1 MVIRTDHAPDERQ
14 LAIITQQLGRAPRGI
29 EAVVATDQ
37 HGTPLAL
44 RMAPIVDGKPFP
56 TLYWLCSDVLK
67 IEISRVEAVG
77 VIKSLEQRL
86 QDEPDFLER
95 YQQSHRD
102 YVAARWSFMSDAQRE
117 EVARL
122 GYTDVLT
129 ERGIGGISNW
139 QQIRC
144 LHTQYAHHLG
154 GHNVIGAWMD
164 EHYHIDQFVA

>member
-1 MVIRTDHAPDERQ
+1 MVIRTDHAPTEHQ
-14 LAIITQQLGRAPRGI
+14 LEIITRQLGRAPRGI
-29 EAVVATDQ
+29 EAVAAEDE

-86 QDEPDFLER
+86 QEEPEFLER
-95 YQQSHRD
+95 YRQSHRD
-102 YVAARWSFMSDAQRE
+102 YVAARWSFMSEAQRS
-117 EVARL
+117 EVERL
-122 GYTDVLT
+122 GYREVLT

-154 GHNVIGAWMD
+154 SHNVIGAWMD
-164 EHYHIDQFVA
+164 EHYQIDRYV